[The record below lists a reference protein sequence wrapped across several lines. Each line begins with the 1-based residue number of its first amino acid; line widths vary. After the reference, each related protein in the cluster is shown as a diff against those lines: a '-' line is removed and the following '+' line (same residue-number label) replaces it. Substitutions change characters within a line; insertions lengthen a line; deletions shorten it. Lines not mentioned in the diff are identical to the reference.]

1 MAQLRELLINRL
13 GRIGL
18 LSGVFGL
25 LFLAEY
31 VVIPTSSTR
40 SPVAVLI
47 FAYLML
53 AIFAVELHRRRTKS
67 GSDYQLYLFGALTI
81 IHSLGLAILWS
92 VDPIVWLGLAGVS
105 VLAIMWVKL
114 ELLEQNRLMFAML
127 PFGSAVIG
135 ILFSQNPNPVWSNAI
150 MGLGVLAVGGVMGL
164 LRTEEGGH
172 HESAVFTQE
181 QETLPKTATQPFL
194 PVSTAENFEEI
205 ALRLHVTVD
214 GLVRAAEAINE
225 STQQQSTSAEEQQ
238 QVISVTN
245 STLDDFLHLSQRIS
259 VEARNVTETAQT
271 ATENS
276 QQGHQAITEAIKGME
291 ELRQQ
296 VTAIGETIVT
306 LAKLTQRIDEII
318 TSVSEIATQSNLL
331 ALNASIEAARA
342 GVHGRGFAVVADE
355 VRNLAQQSTQSAEQ
369 VQAILAEIQR
379 AMKETVRATQVG
391 MEGVTA
397 GVERTQEAND
407 VMVQLSESV
416 AEANTA
422 VRDIYT
428 IIMQQAQGLEE
439 ISIGMDRIGV
449 ITQTSIANTRAVEA
463 VSVNLSRLAADLQET
478 VGGASGLE
486 GIGD

>member
-1 MAQLRELLINRL
+1 
-13 GRIGL
+13 
-18 LSGVFGL
+18 
-25 LFLAEY
+25 
-31 VVIPTSSTR
+31 
-40 SPVAVLI
+40 
-47 FAYLML
+47 
-53 AIFAVELHRRRTKS
+53 
-67 GSDYQLYLFGALTI
+67 
-81 IHSLGLAILWS
+81 
-92 VDPIVWLGLAGVS
+92 
-105 VLAIMWVKL
+105 
-114 ELLEQNRLMFAML
+114 
-127 PFGSAVIG
+127 
-135 ILFSQNPNPVWSNAI
+135 
-150 MGLGVLAVGGVMGL
+150 MGLGVLFVGGVMGL
-164 LRTEEGGH
+164 LRTE
-172 HESAVFTQE
+172 SISQDSRVFTQE
-181 QETLPKTATQPFL
+181 LDSSPKTPSEPFL
-194 PVSTAENFEEI
+194 PVKTAENFEEI

-225 STQQQSTSAEEQQ
+225 STRQQSTSAEEQQ

-276 QQGHQAITEAIKGME
+276 EQGHQAITEAIQGME

-306 LAKLTQRIDEII
+306 LAKLTQRIDDII

-369 VQAILAEIQR
+369 VRAILAEIQS

-397 GVERTQEAND
+397 GVDRTQEAND

-422 VRDIYT
+422 VRDIYA

-478 VGGASGLE
+478 VGGASGLQ